1 MEKNSLRIRVLL
13 QGKIQECMAAGLQPR
28 AAFQLLRQELADHDQ
43 IDWEQL
49 EFDDELCVI
58 ENKRDHNDRSPPVL

>member
-1 MEKNSLRIRVLL
+1 MVKNSLRIRILL
-13 QGKIQECMAAGLQPR
+13 QSKIQECMAAGMQPR
-28 AAFQLLRQELADHDQ
+28 AAFELLHRELADHDQ

-58 ENKRDHNDRSPPVL
+58 EKKRDHDERMTPVL